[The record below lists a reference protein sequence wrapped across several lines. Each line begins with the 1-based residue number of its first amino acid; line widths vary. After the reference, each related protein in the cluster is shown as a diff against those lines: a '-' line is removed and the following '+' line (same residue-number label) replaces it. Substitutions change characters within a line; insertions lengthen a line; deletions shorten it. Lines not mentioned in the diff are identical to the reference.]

1 MRSAITLIRCFL
13 HENTQ
18 RGKIARVKFSEEL
31 GTKSKN
37 RLRWITLIRG
47 PIWGIHSLTL
57 MISWF
62 RVLYPIFVR
71 RFQAIMLYFDD
82 TLDDEDDLMIFDE
95 LEVKLTAVNFVR
107 VNTTF
112 PQNFGRQRV

>member
-1 MRSAITLIRCFL
+1 
-13 HENTQ
+13 
-18 RGKIARVKFSEEL
+18 
-31 GTKSKN
+31 
-37 RLRWITLIRG
+37 
-47 PIWGIHSLTL
+47 

-95 LEVKLTAVNFVR
+95 LEVKLTAVTFVTQLFLKISTD
-107 VNTTF
+107 NEFTTCVTCHE
-112 PQNFGRQRV
+112 RQYMRTVTHQTNSYSSSLSFSHLNLSIIRENNHRIFSE

>member
-1 MRSAITLIRCFL
+1 
-13 HENTQ
+13 
-18 RGKIARVKFSEEL
+18 
-31 GTKSKN
+31 
-37 RLRWITLIRG
+37 
-47 PIWGIHSLTL
+47 

-62 RVLYPIFVR
+62 RVLYPIFVW

-112 PQNFGRQRV
+112 PQNFGRQRVYNLRYMSRTKMHANCDRTNKLVLVFVVVLASKPLHYSGKQSS

>member
-1 MRSAITLIRCFL
+1 
-13 HENTQ
+13 
-18 RGKIARVKFSEEL
+18 
-31 GTKSKN
+31 
-37 RLRWITLIRG
+37 
-47 PIWGIHSLTL
+47 

-95 LEVKLTAVNFVR
+95 LEVKLTAVTFVTR
-107 VNTTF
+107 LFLKISADNEFTTCVTCHE
-112 PQNFGRQRV
+112 R

>member
-1 MRSAITLIRCFL
+1 
-13 HENTQ
+13 
-18 RGKIARVKFSEEL
+18 
-31 GTKSKN
+31 
-37 RLRWITLIRG
+37 
-47 PIWGIHSLTL
+47 

-71 RFQAIMLYFDD
+71 RFKAIMLYFDD

-112 PQNFGRQRV
+112 PQNFGRQRVYHLRYMS